1 MVHTR
6 GPRMGVKLMQEQLEA
21 ARQEK
26 DWYTVQQLYKTLY
39 ARYLHTNQTS
49 EIGPLLRDGVCTL
62 LDNKEIASG
71 SELALLLIRYLS
83 ERRIPPES
91 PYIDYVLE
99 IASHYPKGNRHPSKV
114 MFIREAVKWSKAPEN
129 RNQGDP
135 LLHAKFADMF
145 RKDLDYKAAQ
155 AHYLRSHEPQSLA
168 SMLHEWKE
176 LGHPSERDL
185 FPVRALLQY
194 LVLGDLS
201 NARLMF
207 QAYTEGNTDE
217 ATWTPLMNFAKLL
230 LQALEQKDLNLF
242 NRLRDEYAKS
252 IQRDPIFARYLDE
265 VARVF
270 YGVKKPVTGLGELV
284 GEFLEMM
291 NTKGAQ
297 PGDDAVYNRGRESG
311 PPDEKLE
318 GILDLSE

>member
-49 EIGPLLRDGVCTL
+49 EIGPLLRDGV
-62 LDNKEIASG
+62 S
-71 SELALLLIRYLS
+71 
-83 ERRIPPES
+83 
-91 PYIDYVLE
+91 
-99 IASHYPKGNRHPSKV
+99 SHYPKGNRHPSKV